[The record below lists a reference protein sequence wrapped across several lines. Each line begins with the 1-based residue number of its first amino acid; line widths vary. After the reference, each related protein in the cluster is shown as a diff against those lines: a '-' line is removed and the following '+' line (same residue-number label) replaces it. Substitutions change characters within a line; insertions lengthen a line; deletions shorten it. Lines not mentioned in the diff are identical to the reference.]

1 MLRFVENGGSIVM
14 VSSELPEILGISDR
28 ILVMR
33 AGEAVAMLDRHE
45 ASEEKII
52 SLASI
57 K

>member
-1 MLRFVENGGSIVM
+1 M

-28 ILVMR
+28 VLVMR
-33 AGEAVAMLDRHE
+33 AGEAVAVLDKQE